1 MLEEMKLP
9 FETGQFLDYLSS
21 NVSMI
26 VIILLAAFLALVG
39 FAKMKQ
45 TIMPLGIAIIAAC
58 EVVQVIQLIFPL

>member
-1 MLEEMKLP
+1 MPEEMQLP

-26 VIILLAAFLALVG
+26 AIILLAAILALVG

-45 TIMPLGIAIIAAC
+45 MIMPLGIAIIAAC
-58 EVVQVIQLIFPL
+58 QVVQVIQLIFPL